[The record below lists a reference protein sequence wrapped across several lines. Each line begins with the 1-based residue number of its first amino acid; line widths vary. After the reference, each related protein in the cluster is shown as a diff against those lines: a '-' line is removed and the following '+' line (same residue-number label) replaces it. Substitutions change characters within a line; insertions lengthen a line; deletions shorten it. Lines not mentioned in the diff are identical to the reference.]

1 MVHQAFK
8 DFGRLIDKN
17 STYIFTGV
25 AITGVFTTVILAV
38 EATPKALSIIESH
51 KCETN
56 TDKVKAV
63 WKCYIPTAVSC
74 LITVG
79 SIVAVNSI
87 HQRRNAALAG
97 LYSLAQTT
105 LKEYKDKVI
114 EIIGENK
121 ERKIRDEVDADRVL
135 QNPPSNVILTG
146 SGDVLCYDSL
156 TGRYFASDIE
166 KIRRIV
172 NELNKE
178 LLTAMFIPLN
188 DLFYE
193 LGLDPT
199 ELGNDLGF
207 DIDKGL
213 FEIKFSTQ
221 LTKEGKPCL
230 VMNYE
235 VHPKYSQ

>member
-1 MVHQAFK
+1 MIHQTFK
-8 DFGRLIDKN
+8 DFGRFLDRN
-17 STYIFTGV
+17 SPYILTGV
-25 AITGVFTTVILAV
+25 AITGVITTVFFAV
-38 EATPKALSIIESH
+38 EATPKAIRIIEEH
-51 KCETN
+51 KCQTKKEIIKET
-56 TDKVKAV
+56 
-63 WKCYIPTAVSC
+63 WKCYIPAAISGLVT
-74 LITVG
+74 IG
-79 SIVAVNSI
+79 SIVTVNSI

-221 LTKEGKPCL
+221 LSKEGKPCL